1 MALWSPERA
10 VQPSEHGKHALS
22 TLLEFL
28 DAVYSYSDR
37 HDGEEGTMSR
47 EALVSVA
54 RSIEEV
60 KQVIT
65 TLSQEEWARAS
76 GCADWSVRDLVAHM
90 SSNYKETVE
99 PSPPPP
105 EPL

>member
-1 MALWSPERA
+1 
-10 VQPSEHGKHALS
+10 
-22 TLLEFL
+22 
-28 DAVYSYSDR
+28 
-37 HDGEEGTMSR
+37 MSR

-54 RSIEEV
+54 RSIDEV

-65 TLSQEEWARAS
+65 TLTEEEWRRPS
-76 GCADWSVRDLVAHM
+76 GCPDWSVRDLVAHM

-105 EPL
+105 EPPPASPAESIERQESI